1 MLGSLVEKDL
11 RSCIFSLF
19 DARIHPT
26 PRGGI
31 VVPKASEGVLE
42 DRSF

>member
-1 MLGSLVEKDL
+1 MLGFLVEKDL
-11 RSCIFSLF
+11 RSCTSSQSG
-19 DARIHPT
+19 ARIRPI

-31 VVPKASEGVLE
+31 AVPKASEGVLE